1 MNKKLTRRQLEYLNH
16 FLDIYKEMDHSVHYK
31 TVAER
36 LGIGNVTAY
45 EMLRLLE
52 EKGLL
57 RAEYQSNP
65 DQNGPGRSSVYFHPT
80 QETNRLIETLAGSQV
95 DTEDWHNVKELILQQ
110 LREGKAG
117 GYEDL
122 LSNLLLRIPDR
133 RTPLIFLTELNTAVI
148 LMLATIQEAPEIQ
161 EMIKRLQKIGLPQ
174 EVGLSVMSGI
184 GMLLSVME
192 RTNRRY
198 STSLLTQFSRFEDTL
213 VQLSEDS
220 RQKLSEFTRE
230 IVQIVSS

>member
-16 FLDIYKEMDHSVHYK
+16 FLDIYREINQSVHYK

-45 EMLRLLE
+45 EMLHLLE

-65 DQNGPGRSSVYFHPT
+65 DHKGPGRSSVYFHPT
-80 QETNRLIETLAGSQV
+80 QETNRLIKTLSGSQG
-95 DTEDWHNVKELILQQ
+95 DSENWQIVKEHILQQ

-122 LSNLLLRIPDR
+122 LSDLLLRIPDR

-161 EMIKRLQKIGLPQ
+161 GMMKRLQKIGLPQ